1 MCVWS
6 VFSMCLLCVG
16 GIWYV
21 CAYSVCDMCL
31 VCVYV
36 CLMCIYVS
44 VCVKFGVWLCVFLEF
59 WYVCGVGYMCMHVY
73 IWFV

>member
-1 MCVWS
+1 
-6 VFSMCLLCVG
+6 MCLLCVG

-36 CLMCIYVS
+36 CLMCVYVS
-44 VCVKFGVWLCVFLEF
+44 VCVKFGVCGCVCF
-59 WYVCGVGYMCMHVY
+59 WNFGMFVVLGICVCMCT
-73 IWFV
+73 FV